1 MLTNILRRVNFDTNK
16 CKPQKNFVWCLPKDY
31 NLEKHPFSCK
41 SKLIFKHHSI
51 LIILFEVFHLQNKS
65 LPWDYQFKFV
75 IDEISNV
82 NDKTQVRLKSE
93 GLPETINLPCFS
105 RWWYPCTLLCPGSS
119 PGFRSTTPRWSGA
132 RTGPDPWTW
141 VLCDNGKCRMFEAIY
156 HNSGGKKMFGIHFTF
171 RAQNC
176 KIFW

>member
-41 SKLIFKHHSI
+41 SKLIFKHHGI

-75 IDEISNV
+75 IDEISNI
-82 NDKTQVRLKSE
+82 NDKTQSMMVSMYFQVSWLEPRLQ
-93 GLPETINLPCFS
+93 INESALE
-105 RWWYPCTLLCPGSS
+105 WIED
-119 PGFRSTTPRWSGA
+119 
-132 RTGPDPWTW
+132 RTGPKD
-141 VLCDNGKCRMFEAIY
+141 VR
-156 HNSGGKKMFGIHFTF
+156 S
-171 RAQNC
+171 
-176 KIFW
+176 

>member
-1 MLTNILRRVNFDTNK
+1 MFTNILQRVNFDTNK

-75 IDEISNV
+75 IDEISNI
-82 NDKTQVRLKSE
+82 NDKTQSMMVSMYFQVSWLEPRLQ
-93 GLPETINLPCFS
+93 INES
-105 RWWYPCTLLCPGSS
+105 AQEWIED
-119 PGFRSTTPRWSGA
+119 
-132 RTGPDPWTW
+132 RTGPKD
-141 VLCDNGKCRMFEAIY
+141 VRSLGARGGIQCLIY
-156 HNSGGKKMFGIHFTF
+156 
-171 RAQNC
+171 
-176 KIFW
+176 